1 MSERPQGK
9 GGVSAENDR
18 ALENLKHG
26 VEDVTER
33 TPSYME
39 NFLREENEKL
49 LHRNKLLAA
58 RVDGLVDLIARARR
72 K

>member
-26 VEDVTER
+26 V
-33 TPSYME
+33 SE
-39 NFLREENEKL
+39 NVSDELVAAKDFAMRIGDENNRLRSRLNAAL
-49 LHRNKLLAA
+49 DALAKEQRA
-58 RVDGLVDLIARARR
+58 NRDG
-72 K
+72 